1 MDFPDLPDI
10 DIDISTSGSTEVDQK
25 LNITCTVILVEGLVG
40 NLTVN
45 WTKTDDLTEVDNLDD
60 LQVRTSDGAVT
71 NSTLVLDPVVFD
83 YRGVYTCVAI
93 FNTSFTN
100 DDATSSKDHELVVDS
115 KFCVT
120 KCILQS

>member
-1 MDFPDLPDI
+1 MDFSDLPDI
-10 DIDISTSGSTEVDQK
+10 NIDVSTSGSTEVGQT
-25 LNITCTVILVEGLVG
+25 LNITCTVVLVERLVG

-71 NSTLVLDPVVFD
+71 NSTLVLDPVVFE
-83 YRGVYTCVAI
+83 YRGVYTCVVM

-100 DDATSSKDHELVVDS
+100 DDTTSSKDHKLVVDS

-120 KCILQS
+120 N